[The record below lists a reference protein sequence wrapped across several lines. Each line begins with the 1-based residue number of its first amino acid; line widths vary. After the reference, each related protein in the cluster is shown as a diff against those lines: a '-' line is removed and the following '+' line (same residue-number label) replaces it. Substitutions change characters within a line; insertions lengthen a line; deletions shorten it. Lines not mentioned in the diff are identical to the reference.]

1 MTVPNA
7 KLACRLR
14 RRLIAAAAALVLA
27 LPFGM
32 AVSGPVDAAA
42 RGPADI
48 ADLAGELLDSV
59 VNISTS
65 QTVQGS
71 PGIPMPEVPPGSPF
85 EDFFEEF
92 FERNQQNN
100 RPRRVNSLGSGFVID
115 PDGIIVTNNHVIA
128 DADEIEVNFPD
139 GRALS
144 AEVIGRDP
152 KTDIAVLRVEPD
164 EPLKAV
170 AFGDSEALRIGEWV
184 MAIGN
189 PFGLGSS
196 VSAGIVSA
204 VKRDINA
211 GPYDSFIQTDAAI
224 NRGKSGGPLF
234 NLDGEVIGI
243 NTAIIS
249 PSGGSIGIG
258 FAIPADL
265 AIGVVQQLIDFGETR
280 RGWLGVTIQN
290 VTDEIADSLGLASA
304 SGALVA
310 GVRPDSPAGEA
321 GFEPGDVIIAFDGQE
336 IEDTRDLSRTV
347 ADTPVE
353 AEVDVVI
360 IRDGE
365 ELTLPVT
372 IGLLAENEEQ
382 PRVGVA
388 DDDDTGSPALTAL
401 GLDLGEYTD
410 DLRSLYNIDHDVEG
424 VVITEVAPDS
434 PAAERQISAGD
445 IIAEVAQEKVSTP
458 GELISEIEDLR
469 ETDRQNALF
478 LIVNP
483 AGDHRF
489 VVLPLD
495 AVE

>member
-1 MTVPNA
+1 MTVPSEIRA
-7 KLACRLR
+7 PRLPQGLVAVAMAVFLAFPFAL
-14 RRLIAAAAALVLA
+14 LASGQAAATT
-27 LPFGM
+27 
-32 AVSGPVDAAA
+32 

-48 ADLAGELLDSV
+48 ADLADELLDAV

-92 FERNQQNN
+92 FQRNQQNN

-115 PDGIIVTNNHVIA
+115 PAGVIVTNNHVIA

-139 GRALS
+139 GTALS
-144 AEVIGRDP
+144 AEVVGRDP

-164 EPLKAV
+164 APLKAV
-170 AFGDSEALRIGEWV
+170 AFGDSETLRIGEWV

-224 NRGKSGGPLF
+224 NRGNSGGPLF

-265 AIGVVQQLIDFGETR
+265 AIGVVRQLIDFGETR

-290 VTDEIADSLGLASA
+290 VTNEIAESLGLASA

-310 GVRPDSPAGEA
+310 GVRPDSPAGQA
-321 GFEPGDVIIAFDGQE
+321 GFEPGDVIITFDGQE
-336 IEDTRDLSRTV
+336 IDDTRDLSRTV

-353 AEVDVVI
+353 SEVDVVI

-365 ELTLPVT
+365 EMTLPVT

-388 DDDDTGSPALTAL
+388 DDEDSSNPAMTAL

-410 DLRSLYNIDHDVEG
+410 DLRAKYDIDHDVEG
-424 VVITEVAPDS
+424 VVITEVAPDT

-445 IIAEVAQEKVSTP
+445 IIAEVAQEKVTTP
-458 GELISEIEDLR
+458 EQLISEIEDLR
-469 ETDRQNALF
+469 ATDRQNALF

-489 VVLPLD
+489 VVLPLEE
-495 AVE
+495 VE